1 MYFYIFGRKI
11 NYIVIK
17 QSTKQ
22 KIRKV
27 KKKKE
32 KDNNVDTRSQDCF
45 QRILPSSFNV
55 LKSN

>member
-22 KIRKV
+22 KIRKI

-32 KDNNVDTRSQDCF
+32 KDNNVDTRSQDCV
-45 QRILPSSFNV
+45 FNEFSPP
-55 LKSN
+55 LLMY

>member
-22 KIRKV
+22 KIRKI
-27 KKKKE
+27 KKK
-32 KDNNVDTRSQDCF
+32 KDNNVDTRNQDCV
-45 QRILPSSFNV
+45 FNEFSPP
-55 LKSN
+55 LLMY